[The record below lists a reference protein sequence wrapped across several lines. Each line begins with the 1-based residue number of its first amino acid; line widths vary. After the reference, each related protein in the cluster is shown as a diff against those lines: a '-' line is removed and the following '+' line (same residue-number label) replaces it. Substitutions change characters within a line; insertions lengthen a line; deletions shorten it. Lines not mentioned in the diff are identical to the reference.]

1 MSESYD
7 VAIIGGGPAGST
19 VATQLARAGRRVVLF
34 EKEKFPRFH
43 VGESL
48 LPYGLPILERL
59 GVHEKIRAHGFQEK
73 YGAFFWNEMT
83 GGTRPVEFWNAEDDR
98 HPMAYQ
104 VKRAEFDQILLS
116 HSQSCGARICY
127 ETRVEDVLF
136 EGGRAVGVRVRSPG
150 GNGEEIRARV
160 VVDASGQDALLSHRL
175 GTRKFDTKLK
185 RAALFAHY
193 ENVPRPPGR
202 QAGDILLPTDDGV
215 WYWIIPFSDG
225 TASVGAVFEP
235 ELLRDAGTSDI
246 EERFEWFIARSERM
260 RGLLEGGR
268 RTSKVYGISDYS
280 ASSAK
285 LRGDGYALVGDAA
298 TFLDPVFSTG
308 VFLALATGER
318 AGAAIDRA
326 LTRHG
331 RVDSRDLAAY
341 EREANRFYA
350 RFRRFV
356 YNFYDPVF
364 FEAFCSEDPMD
375 VMRKAVTTV
384 LAGGVERVPLARR
397 LWINLMFFGIG
408 FDRFRRRLGLGQP
421 SAQAVAPRPTPRVFK
436 PGAEPGEG
444 LRSGARDQ

>member
-19 VATQLARAGRRVVLF
+19 VATMLSRAGRRVVVF

-48 LPYGLPILERL
+48 LPYSLPIFERL

-73 YGAFFWNEMT
+73 YGAFFWNEAT
-83 GGTRPVEFWNAEDDR
+83 GGTRPVDFGNAEDGR

-116 HSQSCGARICY
+116 HSESAGAHVRY
-127 ETRVEDVLF
+127 QTRVEEVLF
-136 EGGRAVGVRVRSPG
+136 EKGRAVGVRARPATG
-150 GNGEEIRARV
+150 PAEEVRARAI
-160 VVDASGQDALLSHRL
+160 VDASGQDALLSRRL
-175 GTRKFDTKLK
+175 GTRKFDAKLK

-193 ENVPRPPGR
+193 ERVPRPAGK
-202 QAGDILLPTDDGV
+202 QAGDILLPVEDGV

-225 TASVGAVFEP
+225 SASVGAVFEP
-235 ELLRDAGTSDI
+235 ELARERGTSDV
-246 EERFEWFIARSERM
+246 EERFEWIIARSQRM
-260 RGLLEGGR
+260 KDLLGEGR

-285 LRGDGYALVGDAA
+285 LRGDGFALVGDAA

-318 AGAAIDRA
+318 AAAAIDRA

-331 RVDSRDLAAY
+331 RVDSRDLADY
-341 EREANRFYA
+341 EREANRLVA

-364 FEAFCSEDPMD
+364 FEAFCSEDPFEM
-375 VMRKAVTTV
+375 MRKAVTTV
-384 LAGGVERVPLARR
+384 LAGGVERVPFARR
-397 LWINLMFFGIG
+397 LWTNLMFFGIG
-408 FDRFRRRLGLGQP
+408 FDRFVRKLRGQTSP
-421 SAQAVAPRPTPRVFK
+421 SRVASRESRV
-436 PGAEPGEG
+436 
-444 LRSGARDQ
+444 